1 MTLLGGTLC
10 VQLAQF
16 GSWHKPKFTGH
27 WHWTGGIFATR
38 WNSHVDATTLL
49 GAARMAVRTSC
60 RRPHAESVIR
70 FGR

>member
-1 MTLLGGTLC
+1 MREICTSGSVRDGGGNVPIYSALALDRRYLCNTL
-10 VQLAQF
+10 
-16 GSWHKPKFTGH
+16 
-27 WHWTGGIFATR
+27 

-60 RRPHAESVIR
+60 RRPHAESLIR